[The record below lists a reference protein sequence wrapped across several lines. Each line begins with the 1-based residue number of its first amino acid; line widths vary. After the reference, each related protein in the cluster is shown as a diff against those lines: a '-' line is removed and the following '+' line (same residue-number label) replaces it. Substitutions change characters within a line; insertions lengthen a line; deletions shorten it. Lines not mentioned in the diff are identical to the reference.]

1 MEKRLFIAFFAT
13 LVFMTAWM
21 YFSPKPIQEKIAQ
34 QPVISANAPE
44 NKFLKPSQ
52 NIQFEHPEESALP
65 TANIGNV
72 SITYSP
78 KGGYL
83 RLLSIKGNA
92 EPLFFEN
99 IGFRPEDEN
108 TIYNAAVDGN
118 KLIFKAGGGKKKV
131 FSFNKYLL
139 EINVEPHPAGP
150 MLIFSNNLKSSG
162 LDQRYQ
168 EVFSSKEGAIK
179 RNAPK
184 KTKNQSLEKV
194 DFAGAR
200 DRYYCISLVKGSYD
214 IQWEKSS
221 ETAGLYLSNINGPVS
236 VYIGPQTEKELEPY
250 GLQKIMY
257 YGFFHAIGM
266 LMVKI
271 LYIFYALTKSWGLSI
286 ILFAVTIYGV
296 LFPFTMKSTQA
307 MRKMQQI
314 QPYVEE
320 LKTKFKDNP
329 QKIQKETLQLYRKYK
344 VNPLGGCLPLFLQ
357 FPIFIALYQVLF
369 RFTGLKGASFLWIK
383 DLSLPDRLIKLPFDI
398 PFLGQYLNVL
408 PLAIMVV
415 GLIQQKITTSTKAAS
430 EQKSMGIFFSLFL
443 GIIFYNFPSSLVLY
457 WFVQNALTLLYQFRI
472 SKKTVL

>member
-1 MEKRLFIAFFAT
+1 MEKRLFVAFFVT
-13 LVFMTAWM
+13 LIFMTAWV
-21 YFSPKPIQEKIAQ
+21 YFAPKPAKEIPSP
-34 QPVISANAPE
+34 QPTTLAVVPE
-44 NKFLKPSQ
+44 REPLKSSEPQ
-52 NIQFEHPEESALP
+52 PLDLATLP
-65 TANIGNV
+65 TTKIENF

-78 KGGYL
+78 IGGYL
-83 RLLSIKGNA
+83 KLLSINDDA
-92 EPLFFEN
+92 EPLVFEN
-99 IGFRPEDEN
+99 IGFNPADEN
-108 TIYNAAVDGN
+108 TAYNAAVDGN
-118 KLIFKAGGGKKKV
+118 QLIFKAPGGKRKV
-131 FSFNKYLL
+131 FTINKYLL
-139 EINVEPHPAGP
+139 EINLEPRPAGP
-150 MLIFSNNLKSSG
+150 MLIFSNNLKAGG

-168 EVFSSKEGAIK
+168 EVFSSREGVIK

-184 KTKNQSLEKV
+184 KTKTQDLEKV

-200 DRYYCISLVKGSYD
+200 DRYYCVSLVKSNYNV
-214 IQWEKSS
+214 QWEKSDK
-221 ETAGLYLSNINGPVS
+221 TVGLYLPEINEPVS
-236 VYIGPQTEKELEPY
+236 IYIGPQTEKELEPF
-250 GLQKIMY
+250 GLQKVMY

-286 ILFAVTIYGV
+286 IFFAVTIYGI

-320 LKTKFKDNP
+320 LKKKFKDNP

-383 DLSLPDRLIKLPFDI
+383 DLSLPDRLIKLPVDI
-398 PFLGQYLNVL
+398 PFLGQYLNIL
-408 PLAIMVV
+408 PLAIMAV
-415 GLIQQKITTSTKAAS
+415 GLIQQRITTSANAAS

-457 WFVQNALTLLYQFRI
+457 WFVQNLLTLLYQFRI
-472 SKKTVL
+472 SKRTVL